1 LRLLSR
7 TVESPNGNDN
17 CLQEYVLAGG
27 NMSTLLEEFVIT
39 THPYI
44 TGSNKTAV
52 YWEDLLTDRDIN
64 VPSTALPKETTI
76 LQTWNNGAANTK
88 LLTSNG
94 YRTIVSSSDFYYL
107 DCGHG
112 GWVGNDSRYVALQ
125 LSL

>member
-1 LRLLSR
+1 LWSR

-125 LSL
+125 LSV